1 MRPRRRVG
9 RRAVVAVVVAG
20 CLGTSAAAAGAA
32 TLSVS
37 VQPKST
43 HHGGNYT
50 VTIRGTVSREQVRH
64 KPFMIAWIQYSSQ
77 PCASS
82 AQKEL
87 GRAKNNPVFQD
98 YVTATSFHAS
108 KGFKASAAAGT
119 RRVCAYLYA
128 HYVGPSSSV
137 KPIARASAK
146 EIVK

>member
-9 RRAVVAVVVAG
+9 RRAVIAVVLAG

-37 VQPKST
+37 VKPKST

-50 VTIRGTVSREQVRH
+50 VTIRGTVSRAQVAH
-64 KPFMIAWIQYSSQ
+64 KPLLIAFIQYSSQ
-77 PCASS
+77 PCLAT
-82 AQKEL
+82 AQTEVL
-87 GRAKNNPVFQD
+87 RVQRDPDFFD
-98 YVTATSFHAS
+98 TITAPKFSTS
-108 KGFKASAAAGT
+108 KGFKATAKPGT

-128 HYVGPSSSV
+128 HYVKSTSHT

-146 EIVK
+146 EVVK